1 MELPMGKSLSIRTR
15 FPAHAAADAHGIDL
29 APMLDFVV
37 NLLIFFIIT
46 AVFVRQAGIEVSRPS
61 VVTPAKETTSK
72 SFVINEQGEI
82 SVDLKPIDLRTVRA
96 HVERFKAADAHGG
109 IVIMADRHAPTGAV
123 LAVADQVRL
132 AGVSDITF
140 ITATLAALKP

>member
-1 MELPMGKSLSIRTR
+1 MSRSLSIRTR
-15 FPAHAAADAHGIDL
+15 CPAHVAGGAHGIDL

-46 AVFVRQAGIEVSRPS
+46 AVFVKQAGIDVNRPS
-61 VVTPAKETTSK
+61 AVRTDDEGTSK

-82 SVDLKPIDLRTVRA
+82 SVDAKPIDVRTVRA
-96 HVERFKAADAHGG
+96 HVERFKAANARSAVV
-109 IVIMADRHAPTGAV
+109 IVADRHAPTGAV
-123 LAVADQVRL
+123 VAVADQVRL

-140 ITATLAALKP
+140 ITATLAAQRK

>member
-1 MELPMGKSLSIRTR
+1 MRNRSH
-15 FPAHAAADAHGIDL
+15 AHVSGESHGIDL

-46 AVFVRQAGIEVSRPS
+46 AVFVKQAGVEVKRPS
-61 VVTPAKETTSK
+61 PVTTGSERASK
-72 SFVINEQGEI
+72 SFVIDDRGGI

-96 HVERFKAADAHGG
+96 HIERFKAAGAEAA
-109 IVIMADRHAPTGAV
+109 IVVVADRHAPMGVVVGVT
-123 LAVADQVRL
+123 DQIRL

-140 ITATLAALKP
+140 TTATLPKQQQQQQQ

>member
-1 MELPMGKSLSIRTR
+1 MRSRSH
-15 FPAHAAADAHGIDL
+15 AHAVGESHGIDL

-46 AVFVRQAGIEVSRPS
+46 AVFVRQAGLEVNRPS
-61 VVTPAKETTSK
+61 LVTTGNERTSK
-72 SFVINEQGEI
+72 SFVIDDRGEI

-96 HVERFKAADAHGG
+96 HVERFKAVEAGVG
-109 IVIMADRHAPTGAV
+109 IVVMADRHAPMGVVVSVT
-123 LAVADQVRL
+123 DQIRL

-140 ITATLAALKP
+140 TTTTLVKQRP